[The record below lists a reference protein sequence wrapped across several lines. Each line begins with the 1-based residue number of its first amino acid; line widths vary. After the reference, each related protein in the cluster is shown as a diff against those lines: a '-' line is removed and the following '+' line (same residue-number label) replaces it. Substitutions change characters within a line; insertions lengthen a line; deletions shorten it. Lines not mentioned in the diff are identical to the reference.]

1 MKINKIQLACRNEN
15 FSKTSA
21 NMSPAI
27 FLFTNPADALING
40 KTMNIQSNCAV
51 LFSGGQIILKKSGLK
66 NLRFDHISFR
76 TSAADRQYIAS
87 LEIPTDVPIKIEND
101 FIIKSAI
108 KSMKIHSSVKSQLS
122 GEFAELSMRIIFISL
137 SEACHIS
144 DKEET
149 VNVPHFESLKKL
161 RDHIYENPT
170 ETLSIAQICS
180 DMNISPTYLHRLY
193 YAAFGVT
200 CRQDSIESRLI
211 YAAELLESTDL
222 TINEIS
228 DICGYENDSYFM
240 RQFKQRRGCTPTE
253 YRKKLNTD

>member
-1 MKINKIQLACRNEN
+1 MTATLKISQKPQQICPLQFFYSL
-15 FSKTSA
+15 
-21 NMSPAI
+21 M
-27 FLFTNPADALING
+27 ADALING
-40 KTMNIQSNCAV
+40 RKMDIPSNCAV
-51 LFSGGQIILKKSGLK
+51 LFSGGQIILKKTGSK
-66 NLRFDHISFR
+66 NLRFGHISFR

-108 KSMKIHSSVKSQLS
+108 KSMKIHSSVKSRLS

-144 DKEET
+144 DKAESI
-149 VNVPHFESLKKL
+149 NVPHFESLKKL
-161 RDHIYENPT
+161 RDYIYENPT

-180 DMNISPTYLHRLY
+180 DMKISPTYLHRLY

-211 YAAELLESTDL
+211 YAAELLETTDL

-228 DICGYENDSYFM
+228 DLCGYENDSYFM